1 MLLRVKNQPNKIKV
15 NNEKQGKRP
24 AVDMGALL
32 PKLIV
37 GIGGSAGALNAY
49 KALLNAMPSNTGMA
63 FVIIS
68 HMNPTAHSQLAKI
81 LSRHTKMTVMV
92 TSTAMPVLANHVY
105 VIPPDADLFIE
116 NYSFKV
122 ISPRSGRNK
131 QVDVFFISLAE
142 AMGVRAIGIILSGY
156 DGDGSEGC
164 KHIKAHGGKIFTQ
177 DMSAEVDYMPL
188 SAQDSGCVDFVMPL
202 DKIPG
207 KLKSLAA
214 ALKTQKL
221 KNRK

>member
-1 MLLRVKNQPNKIKV
+1 MLLKVKNQPNKIKV
-15 NNEKQGKRP
+15 NNEKQGRRP
-24 AVDMGALL
+24 AVIMGELQ

-68 HMNPTAHSQLAKI
+68 HMNPTAHSQLANI

-92 TSTAMPVLANHVY
+92 ASMAMPILANHVY
-105 VIPPDADLFIE
+105 VIPPDVDLSIE

-131 QVDVFFISLAE
+131 QIDVFFVSLAE
-142 AMGVRAIGIILSGY
+142 AMGVRAIGIVLSGY

-164 KHIKAHGGKIFTQ
+164 KHIKAHGGKIFAQ
-177 DMSAEVDYMPL
+177 DLSAEVAQMTL
-188 SAQDSGCVDFVMPL
+188 SAQASGCVDFVMPL
-202 DKIPG
+202 DKIPA

-214 ALKTQKL
+214 AVITQKRG
-221 KNRK
+221 NSI